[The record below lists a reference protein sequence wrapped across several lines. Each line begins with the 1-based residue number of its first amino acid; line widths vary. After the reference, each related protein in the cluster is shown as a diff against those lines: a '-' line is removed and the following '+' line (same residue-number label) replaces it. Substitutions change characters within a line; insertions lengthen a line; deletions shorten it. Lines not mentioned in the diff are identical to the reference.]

1 MDLIPSS
8 TKSETSQKNSKLRK
22 RSNQSPNRRS
32 KKTAGERSP
41 PDITDT
47 LESTVKPPSP
57 ESRSKSPPKSPRTQR
72 ADSPRAQHQADVDG
86 ELGTEKANPMKPGP
100 ASRAVTT
107 TKSTEPEPASAP
119 PLSATPKGSTGP
131 VSVAKRKK
139 ECVPA
144 GDVNTGQATAE
155 TTALAETS
163 LRLSGKSSPARA
175 QPAAPATVMAT
186 EPMPSDAS
194 GIVISSKKSSTTI
207 SSGHRQSRVSGTSAG
222 SLAIPRKRSA
232 SDGFPIVLL
241 SACFCILLVVVIL
254 VVVLL
259 IVVLRLWPHPEQNAT
274 EEQYCQTQDCR
285 QHAQLITAMVNP
297 KADPCED
304 LNAFACSRW
313 RPVGGSYD
321 NYGAALDSLAFHDW
335 FDGFYSSL
343 VEGSNHLFA
352 GAKPLAMFEACVQ
365 NSTNGSE
372 EGKRMLRGFMSK
384 LRIPWPDEPSAD
396 VDPLG
401 VLIDLSYRWHL
412 GLWFDL
418 EPLRLPSKSPAFDE
432 GTPSDGHTGSNSS
445 RRHLFMKMG
454 QFVGFWS
461 VHHSEIL
468 HEHSYIDYWD
478 TFYAAFGAGLPK
490 RSDAY
495 VKHVSTVEA
504 AVFEELLGVV
514 NNENKEP
521 AQFEL
526 GDIGVRTPR
535 LPASRWIEQLSANTA
550 PVKEATNS
558 SERADGFAPADTL
571 TVTDMALLIV
581 VDRLF
586 AVHNATVLLRHLSWF
601 FIQVFAAL
609 ADRDLLAAKYADKA
623 KAAERRHVFCATEVE
638 DAYGPLVPALYV
650 FPRFT
655 SRIRRLV
662 DDVFSNVCEAAR
674 DKVSSLVWAD
684 KATRQVALKKLHKM
698 RTVLWPPEFILSNE
712 RLNELYANFAA
723 SITTNT
729 SLFIEHWVDA
739 QKSLRV
745 LYDVPGFRKDPDMPP
760 NYVLPY
766 FDYDYLQN
774 RVLISVAALHGVL
787 KAVQAT
793 PAVLYGGLGFSFARQ
808 LLRALD
814 SGGLKIDPEGN
825 VLPDT
830 WASPQWKEAAQK
842 RQVFPGRCLST

>member
-1 MDLIPSS
+1 
-8 TKSETSQKNSKLRK
+8 
-22 RSNQSPNRRS
+22 
-32 KKTAGERSP
+32 
-41 PDITDT
+41 
-47 LESTVKPPSP
+47 
-57 ESRSKSPPKSPRTQR
+57 
-72 ADSPRAQHQADVDG
+72 
-86 ELGTEKANPMKPGP
+86 
-100 ASRAVTT
+100 
-107 TKSTEPEPASAP
+107 
-119 PLSATPKGSTGP
+119 
-131 VSVAKRKK
+131 
-139 ECVPA
+139 
-144 GDVNTGQATAE
+144 
-155 TTALAETS
+155 
-163 LRLSGKSSPARA
+163 
-175 QPAAPATVMAT
+175 
-186 EPMPSDAS
+186 
-194 GIVISSKKSSTTI
+194 
-207 SSGHRQSRVSGTSAG
+207 
-222 SLAIPRKRSA
+222 
-232 SDGFPIVLL
+232 
-241 SACFCILLVVVIL
+241 
-254 VVVLL
+254 
-259 IVVLRLWPHPEQNAT
+259 
-274 EEQYCQTQDCR
+274 
-285 QHAQLITAMVNP
+285 MVNP

-343 VEGSNHLFA
+343 VEGSDHLFA

-365 NSTNGSE
+365 NSTGGSE

-401 VLIDLSYRWHL
+401 VLIDLWHL

-418 EPLRLPSKSPAFDE
+418 EPLRLPTKSPAFDE
-432 GTPSDGHTGSNSS
+432 GTTSDGHTGSNSS

-550 PVKEATNS
+550 PVKEATNGS
-558 SERADGFAPADTL
+558 
-571 TVTDMALLIV
+571 
-581 VDRLF
+581 
-586 AVHNATVLLRHLSWF
+586 
-601 FIQVFAAL
+601 VFAAL

-830 WASPQWKEAAQK
+830 WASPQAACVAPAYDSPFPEIPALEATHAAFQHQRRRKPKDPNDDDTNDAAQDLLH
-842 RQVFPGRCLST
+842 RRIMSEYTEQQVFFITACFTLCRLPKTIK